1 MLSHF
6 YAGLKVGDRP
16 LRENALNSGMN
27 VPNPVTAV
35 MKTKTYLLTLLVIAL
50 GWISRPVIAAEGME
64 PPVPVRTVAPK
75 FPEEMRRNGS
85 AGLVTVSC
93 LIDEKGNVTE
103 PKVVKS
109 SNEAF
114 SEPAIEA
121 LKKWKFKPAKKDG
134 EAVAIRV
141 NIPVQF
147 TID

>member
-1 MLSHF
+1 
-6 YAGLKVGDRP
+6 
-16 LRENALNSGMN
+16 
-27 VPNPVTAV
+27 
-35 MKTKTYLLTLLVIAL
+35 
-50 GWISRPVIAAEGME
+50 ME

-103 PKVVKS
+103 PKVLKS
-109 SNEAF
+109 SNDAF
-114 SEPAIEA
+114 SEPALEA

-134 EAVAIRV
+134 AAVAIRV

-147 TID
+147 TVE